1 MHGLT
6 YVALASLVVVVY
18 APSQGSACSAPPPP
32 SVEKAFASASAVFL
46 ARVVLVTHSPTSG
59 DSSGRYVTEVAT
71 FSILEAWKG
80 SKAPGDTVVLRTDL
94 GPGPCGVSALNN
106 PVWLKQP
113 GITPVTLSGIWLIYA
128 YGSEPYELL
137 GTNRTAPLEVG
148 GVSDLATLYR
158 LAKPLQP
165 RTEQRRHGT

>member
-1 MHGLT
+1 MHRFAYVTLT
-6 YVALASLVVVVY
+6 SLVLAAFVR
-18 APSQGSACSAPPPP
+18 SQASACSAPPPP
-32 SVEKAFASASAVFL
+32 SVEKAFASASAIFL
-46 ARVVLVTHSPTSG
+46 ARVVSVTHSPTLG
-59 DSSGRYVTEVAT
+59 DSTGRYVTEVAT
-71 FSILEAWKG
+71 FSVLEAWKG

-106 PVWLKQP
+106 PVWLEQP
-113 GITPVTLSGIWLIYA
+113 GSTPVRLSGIWLIYA
-128 YGSEPYELL
+128 YGSEPYELS

-165 RTEQRRHGT
+165 RTEPREHGT